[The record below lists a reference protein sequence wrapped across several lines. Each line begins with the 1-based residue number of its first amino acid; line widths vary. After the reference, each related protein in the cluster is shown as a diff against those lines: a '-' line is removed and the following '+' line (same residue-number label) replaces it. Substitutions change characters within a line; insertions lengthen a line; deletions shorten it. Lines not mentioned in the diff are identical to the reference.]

1 MRDTA
6 VSVTRAYAA
15 PSCHESRKA
24 PAPSCGLCHV
34 AVAGVGQR
42 GMRVRSGACGN
53 EIMQAMCRHAAAR
66 SGTIGKRVT
75 QLACACSKCAC
86 TATRR
91 AQRAKGRDAPAALPV
106 SSVLRDVSRTGVHG
120 RGRANCATLLLCWH
134 ASPWCS
140 CLAVSARTRHQ
151 FLDCGRMCLHWHTP
165 R

>member
-91 AQRAKGRDAPAALPV
+91 AQRTKGRDAPAALPV
-106 SSVLRDVSRTGVHG
+106 SSVWRDVSRTGVHG
-120 RGRANCATLLLCWH
+120 RGRANCATLLYVL
-134 ASPWCS
+134 A
-140 CLAVSARTRHQ
+140 CLAMVLMYGGECAHQ
-151 FLDCGRMCLHWHTP
+151 ALIP
-165 R
+165 